1 MSLEA
6 FLRGDLEY
14 DIAKF
19 NSGQYLILKS
29 DAIFLPAQIK
39 GIITLVKKYKG
50 YIFSFFVI
58 GGFFY
63 YSISTENGLANVLS
77 TISQFGKDLAVNMV
91 SSLNWTNNS
100 TGPSQNGTEFCP
112 LNNGTNGTA
121 FFNSTPQDNV
131 ADSYFGHHFP
141 PEPKVVDSLFR
152 QPFPPAP
159 EDKLGGISESN
170 KDYASLISKIST
182 KEVDDTFLRENILP
196 LLADNSTLNRKPYIT
211 NQPTGHYYQ
220 RRGPNEIQNIRE
232 YIKAGSLTVEDFNP
246 DKLQRESGFLTLLY
260 ALI

>member
-1 MSLEA
+1 MK
-6 FLRGDLEY
+6 R
-14 DIAKF
+14 
-19 NSGQYLILKS
+19 
-29 DAIFLPAQIK
+29 
-39 GIITLVKKYKG
+39 IITLVKKYKG

-77 TISQFGKDLAVNMV
+77 TILQFGKDLAVNMV

-112 LNNGTNGTA
+112 LTNGTNGTA
-121 FFNSTPQDNV
+121 FGNPSTNGTE
-131 ADSYFGHHFP
+131 FGNPSP
-141 PEPKVVDSLFR
+141 PMTNFTGPTF
-152 QPFPPAP
+152 F
-159 EDKLGGISESN
+159 DKMGGISESN

-220 RRGPNEIQNIRE
+220 RRGLNEIQNIRE

>member
-1 MSLEA
+1 MSLKA
-6 FLRGDLEY
+6 FLRGDQEY
-14 DIAKF
+14 NIAKF
-19 NSGQYLILKS
+19 NEGQYLVLKS
-29 DAIFLPAQIK
+29 DAIFLPKQIK
-39 GIITLVKKYKG
+39 GIITLVNKYKG

-77 TISQFGKDLAVNMV
+77 TILQFGKDLAVNMV

-100 TGPSQNGTEFCP
+100 TGPSQDGTGFCP
-112 LNNGTNGTA
+112 NNGTNGTA
-121 FFNSTPQDNV
+121 FVNSTLQNNGTAFYNSTLQNIGKALSNSKS
-131 ADSYFGHHFP
+131 ADY
-141 PEPKVVDSLFR
+141 
-152 QPFPPAP
+152 FPPAP
-159 EDKLGGISESN
+159 EDTSGGISESN

-232 YIKAGSLTVEDFNP
+232 YIKAGSLTVEDFDP